1 MGRYIELSNA
11 VADANV
17 TTRNPADCNSPSS
30 AARISSSSSTTPI
43 VAPATCIAP
52 WKGFTSN
59 AGRPGI
65 CPNDPFLVEVS
76 YRCRQAARSEEHTS
90 ELQPLMRISYAV
102 FSLQKKQKS

>member
-59 AGRPGI
+59 EGRPGI

-76 YRCRQAARSEEHTS
+76 YRCRQAAADLYVGRSEAHTS
-90 ELQPLMRISYAV
+90 EPQSLTRISY
-102 FSLQKKQKS
+102 